1 MREQVTWPA
10 QQKCWRCRCG
20 PLALQLDLQVAGGL
34 LGAGRQVLV
43 ARCDLGAGN
52 GNAVRALAKLAHLV
66 HHAPQRVAHGIQR
79 AQQVAKLVAARDGLL
94 LAQVIPKRHW
104 SVSQRRRVRQTRF
117 AHPASMAMT
126 TLGAARKTQQY
137 SPGRALHHKQGCST
151 GMAAGRGKNAR
162 SAVRS
167 AVTRPVSPP
176 GA

>member
-1 MREQVTWPA
+1 MTWPA

-52 GNAVRALAKLAHLV
+52 GDAVCALAHLV
-66 HHAPQRVAHGIQR
+66 HPAPQGVAHGVER
-79 AQQVAKLVAARDGLL
+79 AQQVAKLVTARNGLL

-104 SVSQRRRVRQTRF
+104 ARSQRRRVRQTRF
-117 AHPASMAMT
+117 AHPAPPAVT

-137 SPGRALHHKQGCST
+137 GPGRALRQRQCT
-151 GMAAGRGKNAR
+151 AQVWPQDAAKNAR
-162 SAVRS
+162 SLVRA